1 MIRVAIAEDDRL
13 YRASL
18 EMLFSVTDG
27 YELVDSFADAATLY
41 ERAGELARTG
51 ADCPWDVII
60 MDMQMPRMSGIE
72 GTRGVKAAFPE
83 VRVLVLTVFEEPPAI
98 LQAICAGADGYLLK
112 RSAVTSILAHVDAV
126 MAGGAPLT
134 PGVAATVLEVVRRS
148 PTSRPEDTLDLTPRE
163 REVLQALV
171 DGLSY
176 KQVAAELGIGIE
188 TVRSHIRRLYRKLRV
203 HSVAEAV
210 SKALRHGLVA

>member
-1 MIRVAIAEDDRL
+1 MRHRMIMGSEGDLIRPEVGCAMIRVAIAEDDRL

-27 YELVDSFADAATLY
+27 YELVDSFADAATLC

-83 VRVLVLTVFEEPPAI
+83 
-98 LQAICAGADGYLLK
+98 
-112 RSAVTSILAHVDAV
+112 
-126 MAGGAPLT
+126 
-134 PGVAATVLEVVRRS
+134 
-148 PTSRPEDTLDLTPRE
+148 
-163 REVLQALV
+163 
-171 DGLSY
+171 
-176 KQVAAELGIGIE
+176 
-188 TVRSHIRRLYRKLRV
+188 
-203 HSVAEAV
+203 
-210 SKALRHGLVA
+210 

>member
-1 MIRVAIAEDDRL
+1 MN
-13 YRASL
+13 
-18 EMLFSVTDG
+18 
-27 YELVDSFADAATLY
+27 
-41 ERAGELARTG
+41 
-51 ADCPWDVII
+51 
-60 MDMQMPRMSGIE
+60 
-72 GTRGVKAAFPE
+72 
-83 VRVLVLTVFEEPPAI
+83 
-98 LQAICAGADGYLLK
+98 
-112 RSAVTSILAHVDAV
+112 VTSLRAVDAV

-203 HSVAEAV
+203 HSATEAV
-210 SKALRHGLVA
+210 AKALREGRVE